1 MRVEIHGIDVKLDPP
16 LTVYNVVLDAGSATW
31 HQTCASE
38 SELRAFV
45 QGLRAACM
53 LSPGE
58 VYLPPLAELPRP
70 GQTVTITGGVRLVP
84 GRKAFGT
91 IETTEGG
98 P

>member
-1 MRVEIHGIDVKLDPP
+1 MRVQIHGIDVKLDPR
-16 LTVYNVVLDAGSATW
+16 LTVYHVVIDAGLGTW
-31 HQTCASE
+31 QETYGSE

-45 QGLRAACM
+45 EGLRAACA
-53 LSPGE
+53 LSPDK
-58 VYLPPLAELPRP
+58 VYLPPLAELPQP
-70 GQTVTITGGVRLVP
+70 GQTVTIT